1 MLNPNWLHTFCMLV
15 ETGHF
20 TRTAEKL
27 FMTQPG
33 VSQHIRKLE
42 QACGHALIR
51 RENKSFELTEQ
62 GRLMYE
68 YALDLRK
75 GETRLLEKLSFDDP
89 YSGVCR
95 LACSG
100 SLALLL
106 YPALLD
112 LQCQHPRLVP
122 EVEAAPNQR
131 ILADVQQGKADIG
144 IVTDV
149 VNRALYEVQQV
160 GSEPLCLILPGE
172 FQGRSVDGD
181 LLCEIG
187 LIRHPDAEHYLS
199 LYLQGCGDS
208 ALSRLDPRVIPQSG
222 YVNQLSQIL
231 LPVVRGL
238 GFTVL
243 PQSALLAFSSPE
255 QLFLHQPLHPVNE
268 PRYLVTKRQREL
280 PARFK
285 QVMAVVSHC
294 LDQATRATC

>member
-1 MLNPNWLHTFCMLV
+1 MLNPNWLHTFATLI

-51 RENKSFELTEQ
+51 REKKSFELTEQ
-62 GRLMYE
+62 GRLVYE
-68 YALDLRK
+68 YALDQRK
-75 GETRLLEKLSFDDP
+75 GEAKLLERLSFDDP
-89 YSGVCR
+89 HSGVCR

-112 LQCQHPRLVP
+112 LQCKYPQLVP
-122 EVEAAPNQR
+122 EIEAAPNQR
-131 ILADVQQGKADIG
+131 ILADVQQERADIG

-149 VNRALYEVQQV
+149 VNRSLYEVQQV
-160 GSEPLCLILPGE
+160 GSEPLCLILPAKLQDQPVTAE
-172 FQGRSVDGD
+172 
-181 LLCEIG
+181 LLCELG

-199 LYLQGCGDS
+199 LYLKGCGDK
-208 ALSRLDPRVIPQSG
+208 ALGELDNRAIPQSG

-231 LPVVRGL
+231 LPVARGL

-243 PQSALLAFSSPE
+243 PQSALLAFVSPE
-255 QLFLHQPLHPVNE
+255 QLFLHQPTRPVNE
-268 PRYLVTKRQREL
+268 PLYLVTKRQREL
-280 PARFK
+280 PARFVE
-285 QVMAVVSHC
+285 VMSVVSRC
-294 LDQATRATC
+294 LDQATRSAC